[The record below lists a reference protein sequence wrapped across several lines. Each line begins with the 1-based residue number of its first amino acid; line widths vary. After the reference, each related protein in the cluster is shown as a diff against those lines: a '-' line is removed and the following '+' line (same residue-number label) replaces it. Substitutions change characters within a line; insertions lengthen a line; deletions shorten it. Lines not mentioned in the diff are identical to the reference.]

1 MENVGLL
8 DDRVTDVTPYVGRD
22 GYTDNKGVEVAP
34 VAPQL
39 CAVTGQKAP
48 AGRPAT
54 DVHLGNGIYYRI
66 LAKAKHLADKPAI
79 AQKLEK
85 GMSTLKG
92 KQPTVVV
99 KEEKKS

>member
-8 DDRVTDVTPYVGRD
+8 DDRVKDVTPYIGRD
-22 GYTDNKGVEVAP
+22 GYTNDKDVVEVAP

-54 DVHLGNGIYYRI
+54 DVHLGNGLYYRI
-66 LAKAKHLADKPAI
+66 LAKAKHLADKEAI
-79 AQKLEK
+79 AQKIEK
-85 GMSTLKG
+85 SLSTLKG

-99 KEEKKS
+99 KEKKS